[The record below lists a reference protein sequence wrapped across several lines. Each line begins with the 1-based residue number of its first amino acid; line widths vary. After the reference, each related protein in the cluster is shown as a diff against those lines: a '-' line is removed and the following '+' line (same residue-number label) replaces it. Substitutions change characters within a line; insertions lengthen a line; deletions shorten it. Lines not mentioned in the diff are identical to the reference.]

1 MPRFGQKVACLDNEA
16 SFSGNLQSSHESMDF
31 TEQILSKLGYT
42 LTPMQEAASEVVGSR
57 HNAVLLSPT
66 GSGKTLAY
74 LLPICRNLNA
84 EVQHLQAVVIVPS
97 RELAQQCDDVFRSL
111 KTPLRSVCLHGGR
124 PAMNEHRTLKE
135 VKPHIVFATPGRLLD
150 HLTKENILGGTV
162 RVLVVDEFDKCLEL
176 GFLEE
181 MENVVRRMPRV
192 EQCVLTSATDAE
204 EIPAFVSVFEQG
216 KAGSAIRLDFLE
228 NAAELSRRQDFR
240 IVPSPRKDKLETL
253 AHLLSSLK
261 DGLAMVF
268 VLHRESADRVGKYLS
283 GEGFSV
289 ETYHG
294 GMEQEYRERA
304 LSKFRS
310 GCSNILVATDLAAR
324 GLDIPEVRAVVHYH
338 PAADADAFVHRNG
351 RTARWDAGGSIYLIM
366 NEAEALPDYVP
377 ADAEVCDVEQV
388 AIRPMKP
395 RWAAVYVGRG
405 KKDKLSRMDIVG
417 FFCKKGGLRAEEI
430 GRIELGA
437 HYACVAVLRSK
448 MTAVL
453 KAVAGEKI
461 KGMKTLIE
469 PMRR

>member
-1 MPRFGQKVACLDNEA
+1 MAKIE
-16 SFSGNLQSSHESMDF
+16 EIMDF
-31 TEQILSKLGYT
+31 TEQILSKLGFQ
-42 LTPMQEAASEVVGSR
+42 LTPMQEAAVKAVSGHRNV
-57 HNAVLLSPT
+57 VLLSPT

-74 LLPICRNLNA
+74 LLPVCSRLNA
-84 EVQHLQAVVIVPS
+84 DAAHLQAVVVVPS
-97 RELAQQCDDVFRSL
+97 RELAQQCDEVFRSL

-124 PAMNEHRTLKE
+124 PTMNEHRTLKD

-181 MENVVRRMPRV
+181 MENVARRLPHV
-192 EQCVLTSATDAE
+192 KQCVLTSATDAE
-204 EIPAFVSVFEQG
+204 EIPAFIGTFDKE
-216 KAGSAIRLDFLE
+216 AAASAVRLDFL
-228 NAAELSRRQDFR
+228 ADTKDLQQRQELR

-253 AHLLSSLK
+253 AHLLSTLN
-261 DGLAMVF
+261 DGLAMIF
-268 VLHRESADRVGKYLS
+268 VLHRESADRVGKYLL
-283 GEGFSV
+283 EKGFSA
-289 ETYHG
+289 EIYHG
-294 GMEQEYRERA
+294 GMEQERRERA

-310 GCSNILVATDLAAR
+310 GCSNVLVATDLAAR
-324 GLDIPEVRAVVHYH
+324 GLDIPEVRAVIHYH

-366 NEAEALPDYVP
+366 NAEEPVPDYVP
-377 ADAEVCDVEQV
+377 AEVETLEVE
-388 AIRPMKP
+388 AIPINPVRP

-417 FFCKKGGLRAEEI
+417 FFCKKGGLRSDEI

-448 MTAVL
+448 LTAVL